1 MPIFKS
7 EHGLGLTTPA
17 RVLPLACFADDQRTA
32 RRKRSAA
39 D

>member
-17 RVLPLACFADDQRTA
+17 RVLPLGCFAGEQRSA